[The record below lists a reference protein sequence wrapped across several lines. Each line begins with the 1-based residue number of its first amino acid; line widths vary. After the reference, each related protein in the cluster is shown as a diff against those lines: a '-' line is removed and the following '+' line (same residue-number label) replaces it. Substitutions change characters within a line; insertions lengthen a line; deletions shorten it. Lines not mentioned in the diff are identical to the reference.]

1 MPESSSKWNGRL
13 SSVLLRLTGQ
23 LSGTGTSVCR
33 CSCFTLVWGEGRAQR
48 GDGGG
53 RRAGPCAESP
63 GRPRD
68 GLDSAWLTVL
78 DSDLLLSA

>member
-1 MPESSSKWNGRL
+1 MERASFICATQADWPIIRDRDVG
-13 SSVLLRLTGQ
+13 VPMLLLHIG
-23 LSGTGTSVCR
+23 V
-33 CSCFTLVWGEGRAQR
+33 GEGRAQR